1 MIFTV
6 KSEINVI
13 HFFIFLFI
21 NILYFVR
28 ILWYSLR
35 IVIPVNFDLV
45 RTFSGNK
52 LINPTEY
59 LKFNVFWKS
68 NTAERFM

>member
-6 KSEINVI
+6 KSEISVI
-13 HFFIFLFI
+13 IFFFIFLFI

-28 ILWYSLR
+28 IVWYSLR

-45 RTFSGNK
+45 RIFFGNK
-52 LINPTEY
+52 LINPTEC
-59 LKFNVFWKS
+59 LKFNVY
-68 NTAERFM
+68 